1 MAGTAP
7 AAFDQVHIVGY
18 RLVPPDQLLANPL
31 NARRHP
37 NTQRE
42 SMRASLRE
50 LGWIAPVLQSVRSG
64 ALLDGHLRIEE
75 ALSAGVPLVP
85 VCDVDVTPEQ
95 EALAL
100 SVLDPITA
108 QATYDREALDHL
120 LAAAH
125 SEEAALQSMLADLA
139 RAAPPVPG
147 PRSPRGSAVKW
158 NVIVDCATEGDML
171 ALLDRFTRDGLRC
184 RAMHG

>member
-42 SMRASLRE
+42 SMRASLRA

-100 SVLDPITA
+100 AVLDPITA

-120 LAAAH
+120 LADLRT
-125 SEEAALQSMLADLA
+125 EEASLQGVLADLA
-139 RAAPPVPG
+139 ARSGVPERAPKP
-147 PRSPRGSAVKW
+147 AVTHW
-158 NVIVDCATEGDML
+158 SVIVDCPDETGQRGLLRRL
-171 ALLDRFTRDGLRC
+171 AKEGLRC
-184 RAMHG
+184 RALNS